1 MPNTVHSRKNRPLI
15 TSKQRILQ
23 LLWSGEW
30 VSSWKLSQEAH
41 TADYRRRIF
50 ELRERGLDI
59 ISIKVDGRDGYQLL
73 TPTKLIDWDKCA
85 LREQQTRLA
94 I

>member
-1 MPNTVHSRKNRPLI
+1 MPKTVQNRKNKPLF
-15 TSKQRILQ
+15 TSKQRVLGQ
-23 LLWSGEW
+23 LWDGYW
-30 VSSWKLSQEAH
+30 VSSWHLSQEAH

-50 ELRERGLDI
+50 EMRERGLKI
-59 ISIKVDGRDGYQLL
+59 VSIKVDGRDGYQLL